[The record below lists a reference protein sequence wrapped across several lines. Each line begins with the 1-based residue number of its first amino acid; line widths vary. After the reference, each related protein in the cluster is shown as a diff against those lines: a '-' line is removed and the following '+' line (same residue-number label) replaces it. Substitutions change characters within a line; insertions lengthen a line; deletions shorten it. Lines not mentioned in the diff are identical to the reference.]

1 MFCKNGVLIRNFTK
15 SQENTCVGVSFLL
28 KLQVCT
34 EHFLATASEVIKYP
48 NSFSLE
54 LMNGVFY
61 LHQNHYK
68 LRSSNVFTTD
78 NPRNKFV
85 LNATVSRANKLW
97 ETLPSKVKDCP
108 SLQLFKHNIGAVIVS
123 ILLQLPSQCW
133 EFALLLLYSRH
144 MTKLRRF

>member
-1 MFCKNGVLIRNFTK
+1 M
-15 SQENTCVGVSFLL
+15 
-28 KLQVCT
+28 
-34 EHFLATASEVIKYP
+34 
-48 NSFSLE
+48 
-54 LMNGVFY
+54 MNGIFH
-61 LHQNHYK
+61 LHQNLYK
-68 LRSSNVFTTD
+68 LRSLNVFTTD
-78 NPRNKFV
+78 SPRKKFV